1 MVSVST
7 NNGALTARYHAGLMS
22 ANAGKALQRL
32 SSGERINGSGDDAAG
47 LAVASKMRSQIGVF
61 MRH

>member
-32 SSGERINGSGDDAAG
+32 SSGERLNGSGDD
-47 LAVASKMRSQIGVF
+47 
-61 MRH
+61 